1 MNNQQYP
8 YNYQQQAQPQT
19 QNPNF
24 YYAQQQYI
32 MKNQP
37 MTKGQG
43 TAIIVLLVLIALPT
57 IIGSFLMMTLLAAL
71 STLAG

>member
-1 MNNQQYP
+1 MDNQQYP
-8 YNYQQQAQPQT
+8 YNFQQPTQT
-19 QNPNF
+19 QDPRVYN
-24 YYAQQQYI
+24 AQQRYM

-43 TAIIVLLVLIALPT
+43 TAIIVLLVLIAIPT

-71 STLAG
+71 SALAG